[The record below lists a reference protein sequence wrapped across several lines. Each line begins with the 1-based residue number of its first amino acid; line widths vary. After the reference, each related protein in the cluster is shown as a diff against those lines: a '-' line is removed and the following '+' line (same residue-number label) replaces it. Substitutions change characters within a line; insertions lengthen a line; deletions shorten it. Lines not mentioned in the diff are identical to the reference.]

1 MISMKEKQE
10 VIIRH
15 FRDGD
20 PERKISRELKLNRGT
35 VRRYLKEYKLA
46 RENLKSAGI
55 TDETLIEEVVKTPKY
70 NSENRGRRKL
80 TQEINAEIDRLL
92 EINEQKRNR
101 GLHKQTM
108 KKIDIFEHLCEKGY
122 DIGYTTICNTVRE
135 KENKRKEA
143 FIRQV
148 YQPGDVCEFD
158 WGEVKLEIEERW
170 QTLYMAVFTP
180 ANSNYR
186 YGILFQRQDTSS
198 FIQAH
203 VIFFQHIGGVYHT
216 MVYDNMRVAI
226 RRFVGPTEKEP
237 TQALLKLSVYYQF
250 KFRFCNIG
258 KGNEKGHVER
268 NVEFIRRKAFC
279 KVDSFTSVE
288 SANLSLQKTC
298 NRLNTRYNC
307 LNNGKKAIDLLAVE
321 KQYLLEIMPPFDCGE
336 MEQCK
341 ADKYS
346 VITYRGNRYS
356 VPDHLV
362 GKIID
367 VKVYP
372 EKLVCYYE
380 NNIICSHERRYG
392 SNGWYIEL
400 DHYLNT
406 LRIKPGALAGSQAM
420 ASAPDEVRK
429 IFEKY
434 FSHVPRDFIELLIFL
449 RDNDYD
455 FNRVIKSIKKLNDI
469 CPKNISL
476 DTVKAL
482 CMQDSLLTSGIKDTS
497 HIEVDNEDQILNH
510 SRKQLEELNMLFN

>member
-15 FRDGD
+15 YRDGD

-258 KGNEKGHVER
+258 KGNEKGYVK
-268 NVEFIRRKAFC
+268 FI
-279 KVDSFTSVE
+279 V
-288 SANLSLQKTC
+288 
-298 NRLNTRYNC
+298 
-307 LNNGKKAIDLLAVE
+307 
-321 KQYLLEIMPPFDCGE
+321 M
-336 MEQCK
+336 
-341 ADKYS
+341 
-346 VITYRGNRYS
+346 
-356 VPDHLV
+356 
-362 GKIID
+362 
-367 VKVYP
+367 
-372 EKLVCYYE
+372 
-380 NNIICSHERRYG
+380 
-392 SNGWYIEL
+392 
-400 DHYLNT
+400 
-406 LRIKPGALAGSQAM
+406 
-420 ASAPDEVRK
+420 
-429 IFEKY
+429 
-434 FSHVPRDFIELLIFL
+434 
-449 RDNDYD
+449 
-455 FNRVIKSIKKLNDI
+455 
-469 CPKNISL
+469 
-476 DTVKAL
+476 
-482 CMQDSLLTSGIKDTS
+482 
-497 HIEVDNEDQILNH
+497 
-510 SRKQLEELNMLFN
+510 